1 MRLLFVTSSFAR
13 FDGDPTAAAGLG
25 VYQLVRE
32 LGKHVSGTVITPAQ
46 PGAPEQERLGG
57 MVVRRIS
64 PERPAVALH
73 QAKDPRHLMRA
84 YRVDRAMKRAAR
96 YIAPLH
102 DVAHGHWAFPGGA
115 AVTRLDIPSVVV
127 CLGTDVHKYS
137 RMPLFRSAFKEVVT
151 RASANIAMD
160 PGGKARIEEVSG
172 REAFFIPNAVPL
184 EDIALGDA
192 PAGKHLAWVGRMSPE
207 KGPDVMIRA
216 FAIAHARDPE
226 LTLTMMGDGGEMT
239 AVRALAGSLGV
250 ADAIDFRGA
259 VHNNEVLDCYM
270 TSALVVVSSRSEGMP
285 ASSLEALATGR
296 PVVATDVGGLRGLLE
311 GGGGLTV
318 PPDDPPA
325 LAEAIALAL
334 GRRWDP
340 EFLRSQ
346 VEHASVAA
354 VAKTYLEIYSQ
365 IAGSRGLAGRAPSVA
380 M

>member
-1 MRLLFVTSSFAR
+1 MRVLFVTSSFAR

-32 LGKHVSGTVITPAQ
+32 LGKHISGTVITPAQ

-57 MVVRRIS
+57 MLVRRIA
-64 PERPAVALH
+64 PERPTAALH
-73 QAKDPRHLMRA
+73 QSKDPRHLLRA

-151 RASANIAMD
+151 RASVNIAMD

-184 EDIALGDA
+184 EDIALGEA
-192 PAGKHLAWVGRMSPE
+192 PTGKHLAWVGRMSPE
-207 KGPDVMIRA
+207 KGPDVMVRA
-216 FAIAHARDPE
+216 FAIARARDPE
-226 LTLTMMGDGGEMT
+226 LRLTMMGDGGEMT
-239 AVRALAGSLGV
+239 AVRALADSLGV

-259 VHNNEVLDCYM
+259 VHNDEVLDCYA
-270 TSALVVVSSRSEGMP
+270 TSALVVVSSRSEGLP

-296 PVVATDVGGLRGLLE
+296 PVVATDVGALRGLLE

-334 GRRWDP
+334 GRTWDP
-340 EFLRSQ
+340 AFLRSQ

-354 VAKTYLEIYSQ
+354 VTKTYLEIYSQ
-365 IAGSRGLAGRAPSVA
+365 IAGSRGLATRASSVA
-380 M
+380 V

>member
-73 QAKDPRHLMRA
+73 QAKNPRHLMRA

-137 RMPLFRSAFKEVVT
+137 RIPLFRSAFKEVVT

-172 REAFFIPNAVPL
+172 REAFLIPNAVPL

-192 PAGKHLAWVGRMSPE
+192 PTGKHLAWVGRMSPE
-207 KGPDVMIRA
+207 KGPDVMVRA

-226 LTLTMMGDGGEMT
+226 LMLTMMGDGGEMT
-239 AVRALAGSLGV
+239 AVCALADSLGV

-259 VHNNEVLDCYM
+259 VHNDEVLDCYS
-270 TSALVVVSSRSEGMP
+270 TAALVVVSSRSEGLP

-296 PVVATDVGGLRGLLE
+296 PVVATEVGGLRGLLE

-334 GRRWDP
+334 GRTWDP
-340 EFLRSQ
+340 AFLRSQ

-354 VAKTYLEIYSQ
+354 VAKAYLEIYSQ

-380 M
+380 V